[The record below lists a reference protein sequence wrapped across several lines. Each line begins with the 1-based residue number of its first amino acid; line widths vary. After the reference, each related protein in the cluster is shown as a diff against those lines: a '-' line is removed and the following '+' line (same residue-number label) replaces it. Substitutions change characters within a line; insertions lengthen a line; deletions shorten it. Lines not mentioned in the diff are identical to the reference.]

1 MYHPATSQ
9 AQEDLGQE
17 ASAVSEISLNHA
29 VRQAISASNAKYD
42 DDDIV
47 DRVRARKNKAF
58 GGKSGGHFYGY
69 ILRCTFIS
77 IYDPDLYT
85 DPDLYDI
92 LDLPDPESKLVGKS
106 SGFSYRTP

>member
-1 MYHPATSQ
+1 MAADVELQDATSPPPCAVQ
-9 AQEDLGQE
+9 AQDDLSQE

-58 GGKSGGHFYGY
+58 GGESGKVTG
-69 ILRCTFIS
+69 ILFCE
-77 IYDPDLYT
+77 DL
-85 DPDLYDI
+85 L
-92 LDLPDPESKLVGKS
+92 
-106 SGFSYRTP
+106 